1 MTTRETKSTCPYCG
15 VGCGVI
21 IKSHG
26 AQITGVR
33 GDPNHPA
40 NFGRLC
46 TKGSTLHLTASAP
59 ITLQTRLLQ
68 PMRREQRGKAPQPIS
83 WDKALDFAATAFAR
97 TIAQHG
103 PDAVGFYVS
112 GQLLTEDYYV
122 FNKLAKG
129 LIGTNNID
137 TNSRLC
143 MSSAVAGYKQTL
155 GADAPPNC
163 YDDVEHADC
172 IFIVGS
178 NTAYA
183 HPILFRRIEDAKKK
197 NPQLKIIFA
206 DPRKT
211 DTAEIADLYLPLLPG
226 TDVALFNGMLHIM
239 LWEGWTDNT
248 FIAHHTQGFDDLKN
262 TVRDYTP
269 DVVAQT
275 CGIKKEDLFTA
286 TKLFAGLASVNSLM
300 PDAKQDAHAP
310 NHGAA
315 RRNSTLS
322 LYCQGLNQS
331 SSGTA
336 KNAAL
341 INLHL
346 ATGQIGK
353 PGAGPFSLTG
363 QPNAMGGREVGG
375 LANLISAHRDMA
387 NPVHRAEVAALWGV
401 ADVPSKPGKTAV
413 DMFQAAADGEI
424 KALWIACTN
433 PAQSMPDQ
441 ATVRRALERCEL
453 VIVQE
458 AFATTETCHYADL
471 LLPATT
477 WGEKDGTVTNSERR
491 ISRVLP
497 AVPAPGEAR
506 HDWSIVVDF
515 AQRLETM
522 MEKNGVR
529 SEFRKT
535 IMPRTQNGERN
546 SALTPLF
553 LTPLFSASEAN
564 SSLFPYPTPE
574 HIWLEHRES
583 TRGRDLDITGLTYA
597 MLEAKPAQ
605 WPFKLGDTE
614 GKKRLYENYIF
625 PTPSGKANFVNTPY
639 KPTFEQ
645 RESRYPFSL
654 NTGRLRDQWH
664 GMSRTGTLG
673 RLFGHVAEPHV
684 QMNRQD
690 MARRLLKEGD
700 LVHVTSKRGSIML
713 PVQASEEIGLSQAF
727 MAMHWGSEFLSGRS
741 STGERLAG
749 INALTTSAYCPSS
762 QQPELKHAAV
772 KILKAEL
779 PWTLLA
785 VAWLPEDT
793 AHTARAALQKIMA
806 QFEFSTC
813 VPFGREIGHEDS
825 GSEPGTLNAAATTPA
840 QRGILFRAAATYA
853 PDSDILAQIETLL
866 GLSSTD
872 TLRYEDKK
880 RGQRRTAR
888 LVRTPSGAAQLQG
901 FVLAGD
907 TSAEAWIRALLQDN
921 LDASSYGRLLLNPG
935 AKPPIAITA
944 KGAQVCSCFNVTE
957 PEINSFLQTCAGDDE
972 QKLSTLQAHLKCGT
986 NCGSCTPQIKRMVRS
1001 FGLVAA

>member
-1 MTTRETKSTCPYCG
+1 MNMQETKSTCPYCG

-21 IKSHG
+21 IESQG

-33 GDPNHPA
+33 GDPDHPA

-59 ITLQTRLLQ
+59 ITMQTRLLQ
-68 PMRREQRGKAPQPIS
+68 PMRREHRGEAPKTVG
-83 WDKALDFAATAFAR
+83 WDNALDFAATSFKQ
-97 TIAQHG
+97 IIVEHG
-103 PDAVGFYVS
+103 PDAVGFYIS

-163 YDDVEHADC
+163 YDDVNHAET

-183 HPILFRRIEDAKKK
+183 HPILFRRIEDAKKS
-197 NPQLKIIFA
+197 NPALKIIFA

-211 DTAEIADLYLPLLPG
+211 DTAEIADLYLPIQPG
-226 TDVALFNGMLHIM
+226 TDVMLFNGMLHIM
-239 LWEGWTDNT
+239 LWEGWTDNAYVA
-248 FIAHHTQGFDDLKN
+248 AHTHRFEALKT
-262 TVRDYTP
+262 TVREYTP
-269 DVVAQT
+269 ELVAQT
-275 CGIKKEDLFTA
+275 CGIKKEDLFIA
-286 TKLFAGLASVNSLM
+286 AKWFAGIRDGDTPHTNASGC
-300 PDAKQDAHAP
+300 AH
-310 NHGAA
+310 
-315 RRNSTLS
+315 RNTTLS

-346 ATGQIGK
+346 ATAQIGK

-387 NPVHRAEVAALWGV
+387 NPAHRAEVAALWGV
-401 ADVPSKPGKTAV
+401 NDVPSKPGKTAV
-413 DMFQAAADGEI
+413 EMFQAAADGEI

-433 PAQSMPDQ
+433 PAQSMPNQ
-441 ATVRRALERCEL
+441 ATVRRALERAEL

-477 WGEKDGTVTNSERR
+477 WGEKEGTVTNSERR
-491 ISRVLP
+491 ISRVRS
-497 AVPAPGEAR
+497 AVPAPGAAR
-506 HDWSIVVDF
+506 HDWSIAVEF
-515 AQRLETM
+515 ARRLQ
-522 MEKNGVR
+522 
-529 SEFRKT
+529 
-535 IMPRTQNGERN
+535 TQ
-546 SALTPLF
+546 T
-553 LTPLFSASEAN
+553 T
-564 SSLFPYPTPE
+564 LFPYTTPE
-574 HIWLEHRES
+574 EIWNEHRES
-583 TRGRDLDITGLTYA
+583 TRGRDLDITGLSYA
-597 MLEAKPAQ
+597 LLEQAPQQ
-605 WPFKLGDTE
+605 WPFKPGDKE
-614 GKKRLYENYIF
+614 GKKRLYEDAIF
-625 PTPSGKANFVNTPY
+625 PTPDGKANFVNTVY
-639 KPTFEQ
+639 QPTAEQ

-673 RLFGHVAEPHV
+673 RLFGHVAEPLV
-684 QMNRQD
+684 QMNQQD
-690 MARRLLKEGD
+690 MLRRLLKEGD

-713 PVQASEEIGLSQAF
+713 PVQASDEIGLSQAF
-727 MAMHWGSEFLSGRS
+727 IAMHWGSEYLSGRS

-749 INALTTSAYCPSS
+749 INAITTSAYCPTSK
-762 QQPELKHAAV
+762 QPELKHAAV

-793 AHTARAALQKIMA
+793 VHTARAALQKLMER
-806 QFEFSTC
+806 FEFATC
-813 VPFGREIGHEDS
+813 VPFGREDTGANTNT
-825 GSEPGTLNAAATTPA
+825 GTSA
-840 QRGILFRAAATYA
+840 QRGILFRAASNYA
-853 PDSDILAQIETLL
+853 PEDDSVVQIETLL
-866 GLSSTD
+866 GLSCND

-888 LVRTPSGAAQLQG
+888 LVHAAGGTVQLVG
-901 FVLAGD
+901 FILAGD
-907 TSAEAWIRALLQDN
+907 TSAEAWIKTLLQDQ
-921 LDASSYGRLLLNPG
+921 LDSSAYGRLLLSPG
-935 AKPPIAITA
+935 AKAPVAVQS
-944 KGAQVCSCFNVTE
+944 KGAQVCACFNVTE
-957 PEINSFLQTCAGDDE
+957 SQIQSVLDTCLDSDE
-972 QKLSTLQAHLKCGT
+972 EKLSAVQVKLKCGT
-986 NCGSCTPQIKRMVRS
+986 NCGSCSPQLKKIVREHS
-1001 FGLVAA
+1001 LALAVA